1 MSTNQKQVI
10 PEKPNSNAGN
20 SEEVEHCVEQLGVD
34 PPAAGAH
41 PVHQHP
47 LTLEHDCNEK
57 SPISYNFLI
66 ILKILNWKNYNGR
79 FNSPFYIPFYIQK
92 FSYHEVYEASHHH
105 EGVQVPC
112 QLQLLL
118 GVSLPEEWCWILL

>member
-20 SEEVEHCVEQLGVD
+20 SEEVEHGVEQLGVD

-57 SPISYNFLI
+57 FNIIN
-66 ILKILNWKNYNGR
+66 ILK
-79 FNSPFYIPFYIQK
+79 
-92 FSYHEVYEASHHH
+92 
-105 EGVQVPC
+105 
-112 QLQLLL
+112 LLL
-118 GVSLPEEWCWILL
+118 QCS